1 MKTNLH
7 LLSNTAAPRAN
18 RGVRAGFTL
27 IELLVVIA
35 IIAILAAMLL
45 PALSKARQRAHAITC
60 MNNAKQVALS
70 FHMYGLDFTDFF
82 PPNPDDG
89 NTVYGHNWCGGQAG
103 RGGAQEFN
111 TDVLRDERRTLVAP
125 YIAKNVKIFSCPG
138 DTRTGRST
146 DVANAGQT
154 VRAARSV
161 SLSQAV
167 GTVCPGYQSGSGHN
181 GIPKVPT
188 NGPWLTGNS
197 GANSAGAGPYQT
209 FHKTS
214 SFRNTGANQIFLMAD
229 EDPGSIND
237 AGLATEAWP
246 FVAGSRQPGV
256 FIDFPAAFH
265 NLACGFSFCDG
276 HAEIHKWKGTAILLN
291 GRPASGQVAARSPTD
306 LTDFTWLGSH
316 SSVPK

>member
-1 MKTNLH
+1 MKLNLH
-7 LLSNTAAPRAN
+7 LPPKTAAPRAN

-60 MNNAKQVALS
+60 MNDAKQVALS
-70 FHMYGLDFTDFF
+70 FNMYALDFTDFY

-89 NTVYGHNWCGGQAG
+89 NTTPGHNWCGGQAG
-103 RGGAQEFN
+103 RGGGQEFN
-111 TDVLRDERRTLVAP
+111 TDVLRDEKRTLVAP

-146 DVANAGQT
+146 DNATSGQI

-161 SLSQAV
+161 SLNQAV
-167 GTVCPGYQSGSGHN
+167 GTVCPAYQGGGGHSGV
-181 GIPKVPT
+181 PKLPT

-197 GANSAGAGPYQT
+197 GANRASTGPYAT

-214 SFRNTGANQIFLMAD
+214 SFVKTGANQIFMMAD

-237 AGLATEAWP
+237 AGLAAEAWP
-246 FVAGSRQPGV
+246 FVTGSRQPGV

-265 NLACGFSFCDG
+265 NLAAGFSFCDG
-276 HAEIHKWKGTAILLN
+276 HAEIRKWKGTAILLN
-291 GRPASGQVAARSPTD
+291 GKGASGQVPARTPQD
-306 LTDFTWLGSH
+306 MTDFTWLGSH
-316 SSVPK
+316 ASVPK